1 MKNTFMVINFKFT
14 PAKINIRSSY
24 PVIEALAIYRGV
36 TYVPSLNFKTCH
48 FTY

>member
-1 MKNTFMVINFKFT
+1 MVINFKFT

-24 PVIEALAIYRGV
+24 PIIEALAIYWGV